1 MARSGSQ
8 QNPVFVVLTVRHY
21 PNQFC
26 PVRIAALQSA
36 GAGGIILLSNTQIT
50 FNEKERAMYPIC
62 PFSGNA
68 MSAGILHF
76 GIMIF
81 LLIWIVFV
89 PIAITSRL
97 EKIIKLLEDKKK

>member
-1 MARSGSQ
+1 
-8 QNPVFVVLTVRHY
+8 
-21 PNQFC
+21 
-26 PVRIAALQSA
+26 
-36 GAGGIILLSNTQIT
+36 
-50 FNEKERAMYPIC
+50 MYPIC

-68 MSAGILHF
+68 MSACILHF